1 MDQTSSH
8 IRKTIVMVLSTKA
21 IVNNKHFCL
30 QYYEVNK
37 HHYWALTFQYSVTFL
52 SVGVSGGFY
61 S

>member
-1 MDQTSSH
+1 
-8 IRKTIVMVLSTKA
+8 MVLSTKA